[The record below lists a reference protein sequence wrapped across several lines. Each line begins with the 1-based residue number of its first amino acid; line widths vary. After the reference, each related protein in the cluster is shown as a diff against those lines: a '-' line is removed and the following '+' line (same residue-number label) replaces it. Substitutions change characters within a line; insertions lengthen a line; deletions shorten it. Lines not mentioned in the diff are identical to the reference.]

1 MTLETLGR
9 IILAIGLGLAVVGLV
24 LVLLGRLNAG
34 NNALMVGNLPGDIRI
49 QRGGL
54 TCLFPIVSM
63 LLLSIGLTI
72 ILNFLIRMLNR

>member
-34 NNALMVGNLPGDIRI
+34 NNTLMFGNLPGDIRI